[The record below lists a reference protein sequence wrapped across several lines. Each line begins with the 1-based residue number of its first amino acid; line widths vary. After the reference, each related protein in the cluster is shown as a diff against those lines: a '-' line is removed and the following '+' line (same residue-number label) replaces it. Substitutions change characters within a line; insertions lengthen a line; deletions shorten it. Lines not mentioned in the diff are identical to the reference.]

1 MNEQIM
7 IYKLFKS
14 YLLTIVLI
22 FTPSSVSAETDVDIL
37 EAEHEQVMATTLE
50 ALQLLLQ
57 SSNEKA
63 EDISTEVLAL
73 KKNGESVESKET
85 VKTLDE
91 LEEEFRET
99 QLRLET
105 IATGISVS
113 EYHNI
118 DDIDKF
124 ELQTEIERLL
134 QPMVYALLAV
144 TKESRQI
151 EQLKQGAARVE
162 QHLKVVNNAV
172 ERIDDLLTSN
182 SNEELSIA
190 LKKIQKN
197 WLEEKESLDNE
208 LIALD
213 SRLQNKLASKESLI
227 TSTGKFVGGFFKNRG
242 VNFVLG
248 VMAFLSV
255 FLTMRLLK
263 FLYVK
268 LRYKDEF
275 RKRTSFERLF
285 ELIFLVLSVTAA
297 LLAMLLIFNIRHDWL
312 LMGLATLFLVAIGW
326 MILKSLPLMFE
337 QVMLLLNLGSVR
349 EDERI
354 IFHGVP
360 WKVENLSFYST
371 LSNPVLSGGKLQIS
385 IRELVGMVSRS
396 MAKNEEWF
404 PSKEGDWVKLDNDV
418 IGRVVYQNPEM
429 VEIVDFGNSKITY
442 STETYLSLNP
452 MNLSKNYR
460 IQTVFG
466 IDYRHKKECITEI
479 PKKMCAILKQDLIDL
494 LGEDQVMRVTTD
506 FFMTNNSSLDYEYE
520 AYIKGS
526 SAHMY
531 EEVERVII
539 YAFAKVCNKY
549 GLVIPFPQLT
559 LHGGMDIHSNNLDE
573 ELYHLYQMTQTG

>member
-1 MNEQIM
+1 M
-7 IYKLFKS
+7 
-14 YLLTIVLI
+14 
-22 FTPSSVSAETDVDIL
+22 DIL

-91 LEEEFRET
+91 LEDEFGEI

-105 IATGISVS
+105 IATGISVT

-124 ELQTEIERLL
+124 ELKTEIERLL

-354 IFHGVP
+354 IFHGV
-360 WKVENLSFYST
+360 
-371 LSNPVLSGGKLQIS
+371 
-385 IRELVGMVSRS
+385 
-396 MAKNEEWF
+396 
-404 PSKEGDWVKLDNDV
+404 
-418 IGRVVYQNPEM
+418 
-429 VEIVDFGNSKITY
+429 
-442 STETYLSLNP
+442 
-452 MNLSKNYR
+452 
-460 IQTVFG
+460 
-466 IDYRHKKECITEI
+466 
-479 PKKMCAILKQDLIDL
+479 
-494 LGEDQVMRVTTD
+494 
-506 FFMTNNSSLDYEYE
+506 
-520 AYIKGS
+520 
-526 SAHMY
+526 
-531 EEVERVII
+531 
-539 YAFAKVCNKY
+539 
-549 GLVIPFPQLT
+549 
-559 LHGGMDIHSNNLDE
+559 
-573 ELYHLYQMTQTG
+573 

>member
-7 IYKLFKS
+7 IYKLSKLT
-14 YLLTIVLI
+14 LLIIVLI
-22 FTPSSVSAETDVDIL
+22 FIPPGVSAETAVDTI
-37 EAEHEQVMATTLE
+37 EAEHEHLMSTTLE
-50 ALQLLLQ
+50 ALHLLLQ

-63 EDISTEVLAL
+63 KDISTEVLAL
-73 KKNGESVESKET
+73 KKNGESVEPKDT
-85 VKTLDE
+85 AKTLHE
-91 LEEEFRET
+91 LEEEFREI

-105 IATGISVS
+105 IATGISVT

-124 ELQTEIERLL
+124 ELQAEIERLL

-151 EQLKQGAARVE
+151 EQLKQAVNRVE
-162 QHLKVVNNAV
+162 QHLKVVNNAIK
-172 ERIDDLLTSN
+172 RIDDLLTN
-182 SNEELSIA
+182 SPNNELSIA

-208 LIALD
+208 LVALD
-213 SRLQNKLASKESLI
+213 SRLQSKLASKESLI

-248 VMAFLSV
+248 VIAFLSV
-255 FLTMRLLK
+255 FLTMRLLR

-275 RKRTSFERLF
+275 RKRTSLERLF
-285 ELIFLVLSVTAA
+285 ELIFLVLSITAA

-312 LMGLATLFLVAIGW
+312 LMGLTTLFLVAIGW

-385 IRELVGMVSRS
+385 IRE
-396 MAKNEEWF
+396 
-404 PSKEGDWVKLDNDV
+404 
-418 IGRVVYQNPEM
+418 
-429 VEIVDFGNSKITY
+429 
-442 STETYLSLNP
+442 
-452 MNLSKNYR
+452 
-460 IQTVFG
+460 
-466 IDYRHKKECITEI
+466 
-479 PKKMCAILKQDLIDL
+479 
-494 LGEDQVMRVTTD
+494 
-506 FFMTNNSSLDYEYE
+506 
-520 AYIKGS
+520 
-526 SAHMY
+526 
-531 EEVERVII
+531 
-539 YAFAKVCNKY
+539 
-549 GLVIPFPQLT
+549 
-559 LHGGMDIHSNNLDE
+559 
-573 ELYHLYQMTQTG
+573 